1 MHRPPRGGNDIDPFE
16 VALQRDEE
24 AVLNFLGPPSPNYLK
39 IVYPFYNSPRL
50 VAQDGA
56 FTIHSD
62 PWRSIESYV
71 DTDFGGTKLH
81 LEAFYFWC
89 IPAANKV
96 GIIKELSGLGITE
109 RTVYP
114 DLDGLAKSLW
124 ETEVLWHG
132 T

>member
-1 MHRPPRGGNDIDPFE
+1 MHRSSDGGNEIDPFE

-24 AVLNFLGPPSPNYLK
+24 AVFNLFGPRSPSYLK
-39 IVYPFYNSPRL
+39 IIYPFYNSPRI

-62 PWRSIESYV
+62 PRKPIESYV
-71 DTDFGGTKLH
+71 ATDFDKPNLH
-81 LEAFYFWC
+81 LKAFYFWC

-96 GIIKELSGLGITE
+96 RIIKELSGLGITE

-124 ETEVLWHG
+124 ETEV
-132 T
+132 